1 MTRTVAAAMVATAI
15 WSYHSTARGQ
25 PAIIGVQD
33 ADPPLAGSVP
43 PAPQQCCCRF
53 VPVDP
58 EESELTAVIV
68 ASATA
73 VAVSHLLATAFIVN
87 QRGLSPIDPIPVV
100 GTIIAAQRNSVD
112 DRTVPLLLFSAGVQ
126 AIGILVVGMASAEL
140 AQRHRLLVEAFAS
153 PSSAGVSIGWR
164 Y

>member
-1 MTRTVAAAMVATAI
+1 MTRTVAAAMVAAAI

-33 ADPPLAGSVP
+33 VDPSFAAAAP
-43 PAPQQCCCRF
+43 PPPRPCCCRF
-53 VPVDP
+53 VPSDP

-68 ASATA
+68 AGATA

-87 QRGLSPIDPIPVV
+87 QHGASPIDPIPVI
-100 GTIIAAQRNSVD
+100 GTVIAAQRSAAD

-153 PSSAGVSIGWR
+153 PSAAGVTIGWR